1 MSRKLIILSDLGS
14 LKAYCVTRDEITEE
28 QRIDLL
34 QGYDSLLGHDRISEN
49 LTDQAGRFP
58 TGNGIG
64 SGQMSHG
71 DKHHLE
77 QEIKNRIIRQLARD
91 ISDIVSREQPDS
103 WYFAANNE
111 IDGKIIDA
119 LDPAVRQKLSKRV
132 RSNLTKVRK
141 EDLLN
146 YFN

>member
-34 QGYDSLLGHDRISEN
+34 QGYDSLEGHERISEV

-71 DKHHLE
+71 DRNHLE
-77 QEIKNRIIRQLARD
+77 QEIKNRIVRQLAHD
-91 ISDIVSREQPDS
+91 ISEIVLREEPDT

-119 LDPAVRQKLSKRV
+119 LDASVRQKLSKRV
-132 RSNLTKVRK
+132 RSNLTKVKK
-141 EDLLN
+141 EELLN
-146 YFN
+146 HFN